1 MIILYLL
8 ISVILIILLTARYKL
23 HPFLALFIVAIMY
36 GLLAGM
42 SLELIVESINQG
54 FGNTLGSIGLIILF
68 GVIIGAFL
76 ENTGAAYVIADKILK
91 VIGRK
96 RVAPGMGIIGYF
108 ISIPVFADS
117 GFILLSPLNK
127 SLTKK
132 AGLSLAGTAVALGLG
147 LTASHTMLPP
157 TPGPIAA
164 AGILNADLGLV
175 MLIGLPVSLLALTV
189 GIFFAVKI
197 AARTKIE
204 PNPDTSDAEI
214 QERVKNAP
222 GAIHASFPVL
232 VPILLIIL
240 KSLTVGL
247 EFLPEGNL
255 YQFILFIGDPVI
267 ALMIGVI
274 LAFTLPKNLTPI
286 MLSSSG
292 WMGKAI
298 ETSASV
304 IMITGAGGIFGMI
317 LQNSGIADVL
327 GEQLADVH
335 LGIFLP
341 FLLTAAIKTAQ
352 GSSTVALITAA
363 SIMMPM
369 MESLGF
375 ETEIQKALVVL
386 AIGAGSSVVAHANDS
401 FFWVVT
407 QLSGMTTKTGY
418 KLYTTGTL
426 ILGSTA
432 GIFVFI
438 IYQLIA

>member
-1 MIILYLL
+1 VGSHPNSWII
-8 ISVILIILLTARYKL
+8 
-23 HPFLALFIVAIMY
+23 
-36 GLLAGM
+36 
-42 SLELIVESINQG
+42 
-54 FGNTLGSIGLIILF
+54 
-68 GVIIGAFL
+68 
-76 ENTGAAYVIADKILK
+76 
-91 VIGRK
+91 
-96 RVAPGMGIIGYF
+96 
-108 ISIPVFADS
+108 
-117 GFILLSPLNK
+117 
-127 SLTKK
+127 
-132 AGLSLAGTAVALGLG
+132 
-147 LTASHTMLPP
+147 
-157 TPGPIAA
+157 GPIAA

-255 YQFILFIGDPVI
+255 YQFILFIGDPII

-432 GIFVFI
+432 GIIVFI

>member
-1 MIILYLL
+1 MIILYLV
-8 ISVILIILLTARYKL
+8 ISVMLIILLTARYKL
-23 HPFLALFIVAIMY
+23 HPFLALLIVAIVY
-36 GLLAGM
+36 GFLAGM

-76 ENTGAAYVIADKILK
+76 ENSGAAYVLAEKVLKI
-91 VIGRK
+91 IGRK

-127 SLTKK
+127 SLSKK
-132 AGLSLAGTAVALGLG
+132 AKLSLAGTAVALGLG

-175 MLIGLPVSLLALTV
+175 MLIGLPVSLLALTA
-189 GIFFAVKI
+189 GIIFAVKV
-197 AARTKIE
+197 ASRTKIE
-204 PNPDTSDAEI
+204 PNPGTTDDEI
-214 QERVKNAP
+214 QERVKHAP
-222 GAIHASFPVL
+222 GALHASIPVL
-232 VPILLIIL
+232 VPIVLIIM
-240 KSLTVGL
+240 KSLTDGL
-247 EFLPEGNL
+247 GILPEGNL
-255 YQFILFIGDPVI
+255 YQFVLFIGDPVI
-267 ALMIGVI
+267 ALMIGVF
-274 LAFTLPKNLTPI
+274 LAFTLPKNLNSE

-317 LQNSGIADVL
+317 LQNSGIAGVL
-327 GEQLADVH
+327 GDLLADIN
-335 LGIFLP
+335 LGIILP

-375 ETEIQKALVVL
+375 ETEMQKALVVL

-418 KLYTTGTL
+418 KLYTAGTL

-432 GIFVFI
+432 GIIVFI
-438 IYQLIA
+438 LYQFVA

>member
-432 GIFVFI
+432 GIIVFI

>member
-1 MIILYLL
+1 MIILYLV
-8 ISVILIILLTARYKL
+8 ISVILIILLTARYKM
-23 HPFLALFIVAIMY
+23 HPFLALLIVAIVY
-36 GLLAGM
+36 GFLAGM

-76 ENTGAAYVIADKILK
+76 ENSGAAYVLAEKVLKI
-91 VIGRK
+91 IGPN

-132 AGLSLAGTAVALGLG
+132 AKLSLAGTAVALGLG

-175 MLIGLPVSLLALTV
+175 MLIGLPVSLLALTA
-189 GIFFAVKI
+189 GILFAVKV
-197 AARTKIE
+197 AGRTKIE
-204 PNPDTSDAEI
+204 PNPGTTDDEI
-214 QERVKNAP
+214 QERVKHAP
-222 GAIHASFPVL
+222 GALHASFPVF
-232 VPILLIIL
+232 VPIVLIIM
-240 KSLTVGL
+240 KSLTEGL
-247 EFLPEGNL
+247 GLLPEGNL
-255 YQFILFIGDPVI
+255 YQFVLFIGDPVI
-267 ALMIGVI
+267 ALIIGVF
-274 LAFTLPKNLTPI
+274 LAFTLPKNLKPE

-317 LQNSGIADVL
+317 LQNSGIAAVL
-327 GEQLADVH
+327 GDLLGDIN
-335 LGIFLP
+335 LGIILP

-375 ETEIQKALVVL
+375 ETEMQKALVVL

-426 ILGSTA
+426 ILGSSA
-432 GIFVFI
+432 GIIVFV
-438 IYQLIA
+438 IYQFVA

>member
-255 YQFILFIGDPVI
+255 YQFILFIGDPII

>member
-23 HPFLALFIVAIMY
+23 HPFLALFIVAIVY
-36 GLLAGM
+36 GLMAGM

-175 MLIGLPVSLLALTV
+175 MLIGLPVSLLALTA
-189 GIFFAVKI
+189 GIFFAVKV

-214 QERVKNAP
+214 KERVKHAP
-222 GAIHASFPVL
+222 GALHASFPVL
-232 VPILLIIL
+232 VPILLIIMR
-240 KSLTVGL
+240 SLMVGL
-247 EFLPEGNL
+247 ELLPEGNL

-267 ALMIGVI
+267 ALMIGVF
-274 LAFTLPKNLTPI
+274 LAFTLPKNLKSD
-286 MLSSSG
+286 MLSSTG

-304 IMITGAGGIFGMI
+304 IMITGAGGIFGMV

-327 GEQLADVH
+327 GELLADIN

-341 FLLTAAIKTAQ
+341 FILTAAIKTAQ

-375 ETEIQKALVVL
+375 ETEMQKALVVL

-426 ILGSTA
+426 VLGSTA
-432 GIFVFI
+432 GIIVFI
-438 IYQLIA
+438 LYQMIA

>member
-1 MIILYLL
+1 
-8 ISVILIILLTARYKL
+8 
-23 HPFLALFIVAIMY
+23 MY

-432 GIFVFI
+432 GIIVFI

>member
-1 MIILYLL
+1 
-8 ISVILIILLTARYKL
+8 
-23 HPFLALFIVAIMY
+23 MY

-255 YQFILFIGDPVI
+255 YQFILFIGDPII

-432 GIFVFI
+432 GIIVFI